1 MARKLLMLGSFLQ
14 SIAPKTIKEL
24 GAEGIRLDEI
34 MTNAVEIVNRLVT
47 SNDDLICSVE
57 GIECIMIESMY
68 QNNAGNLRQAWLTN
82 RRAMGIAE
90 MLRLHDRNSRC
101 ATVLGVETRDRID
114 TEYMWLRL
122 VTSDRYLSL
131 MLGLPQGSLESP
143 FAGPKAFEG
152 CPALERL
159 ERIESLI
166 GGLIIQ
172 RNKEDLHNLEAT
184 HKIDK
189 LLQDAE
195 FTMPARWWL
204 FPESETKPGSDTEAF
219 METIRIINHF
229 SHYHLLVQLHLP
241 FLLRSSVD
249 DKCDY
254 SKITAVNASREIL
267 SRFVRFRSS
276 NASSTYCRGIDFV
289 AFIASTVLCFAH
301 ISVRKHGDIHIG
313 ELGTTFQFLV
323 HQRSTDRGLMERT
336 LKIMEDMAQTND
348 DDIALRIAHILQRLL
363 TVEAAVANGGSY
375 NASLMA
381 TPAEH
386 DNLLS
391 GSGHDSSGDVLRIN
405 VPHIGT
411 FQIEPAGSARHE
423 QRSRDGDIPPSSVLK
438 TTSSGTDCIRGRV
451 PPFTSAEDQF
461 PPRTFM
467 NGVYGQHTGA
477 GSIHSNSLGEG
488 VCDINE
494 GDVDL
499 EGRSMPASDDW
510 TLQGVDMTL
519 IENLFDDQGE
529 FL

>member
-159 ERIESLI
+159 ERLESLI

-267 SRFVRFRSS
+267 SRF
-276 NASSTYCRGIDFV
+276 
-289 AFIASTVLCFAH
+289 
-301 ISVRKHGDIHIG
+301 
-313 ELGTTFQFLV
+313 
-323 HQRSTDRGLMERT
+323 RSTDRGLMERT

-461 PPRTFM
+461 LPRTFT

-510 TLQGVDMTL
+510 TLQGVDITL
-519 IENLFDDQGE
+519 FENLFDDQGE